1 MVSNCPTDNDYAVAM
16 DPRLRTLA
24 LKLCVGVIG
33 ASSQEEVVWATV
45 RDLATQHWKFEKD
58 AISVYGGRRRFWRR
72 PEGCS

>member
-1 MVSNCPTDNDYAVAM
+1 MPRSVMLCAVAM

-45 RDLATQHWKFEKD
+45 RDMVLWEFEMDIANEEADAVMSTQAVKR
-58 AISVYGGRRRFWRR
+58 S
-72 PEGCS
+72 